1 MIREEPAMPQPAMP
15 TTAMPTMHRIRPVGS
30 VTGINGMVR

>member
-15 TTAMPTMHRIRPVGS
+15 TTAMPTMQRIRPVGS